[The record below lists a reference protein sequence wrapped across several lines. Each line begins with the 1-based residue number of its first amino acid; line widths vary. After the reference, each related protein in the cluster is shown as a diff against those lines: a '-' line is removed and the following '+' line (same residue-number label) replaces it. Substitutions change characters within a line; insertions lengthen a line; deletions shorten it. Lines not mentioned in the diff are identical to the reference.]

1 MVLLYHDVLTPGEDE
16 NEGSN
21 RIGRTD
27 SAMNIGAR
35 VAVAVGLAIV
45 GAGFF
50 GGSLRRRGASGCV
63 HLREIQG
70 QPISTY
76 RVDPTAA
83 SSRRSCLEGTHRDN
97 AHLLKNV
104 KA

>member
-1 MVLLYHDVLTPGEDE
+1 MRILTGTMVLLYHDVLTPSEDE

-45 GAGFF
+45 GGAGFF
-50 GGSLRRRGASGCV
+50 GGSLRRRGAAGCV

-70 QPISTY
+70 QP
-76 RVDPTAA
+76 D
-83 SSRRSCLEGTHRDN
+83 
-97 AHLLKNV
+97 
-104 KA
+104 